1 MSIEQDTTSSKTQPA
16 SAASVEVPSN
26 IQRQSLGQLLRGD
39 LGFIPVLATFVAIV
53 IYFQITTNGLF
64 LLPVNISNLLQ
75 QIATTGIDA
84 LGVTLVLLLGEI
96 DLSVASVGTF
106 GAVVMGVLLRAG
118 AGMSCVQMKHRMG
131 VAVCQRERQQHHQTA
146 NERGPLHGNE
156 HATPKVI
163 KVRAWP
169 E

>member
-1 MSIEQDTTSSKTQPA
+1 MSIEQDTTSSKNQPA

-26 IQRQSLGQLLRGD
+26 IQKQSLGQLLRGD

-106 GAVVMGVLLRAG
+106 GAVVMGVLI
-118 AGMSCVQMKHRMG
+118 
-131 VAVCQRERQQHHQTA
+131 
-146 NERGPLHGNE
+146 N
-156 HATPKVI
+156 
-163 KVRAWP
+163 
-169 E
+169 